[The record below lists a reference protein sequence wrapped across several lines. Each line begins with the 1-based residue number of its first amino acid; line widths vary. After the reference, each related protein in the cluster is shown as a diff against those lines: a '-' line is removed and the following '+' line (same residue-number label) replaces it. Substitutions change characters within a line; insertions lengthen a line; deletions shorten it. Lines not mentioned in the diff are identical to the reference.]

1 LLNELNIDAVF
12 MDDKFPGC
20 IFLQIGAFDKTEM
33 GYFYS
38 GESSSLPKISPN
50 RFIYIEEILP
60 KWYLYRII

>member
-1 LLNELNIDAVF
+1 
-12 MDDKFPGC
+12 
-20 IFLQIGAFDKTEM
+20 M

-50 RFIYIEEILP
+50 QFIYIEEILP